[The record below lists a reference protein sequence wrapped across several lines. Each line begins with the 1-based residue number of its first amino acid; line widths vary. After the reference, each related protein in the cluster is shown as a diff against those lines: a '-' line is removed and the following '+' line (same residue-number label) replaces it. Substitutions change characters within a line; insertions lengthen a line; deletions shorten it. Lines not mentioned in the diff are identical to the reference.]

1 MYEQRYISALLI
13 GKKMKLS
20 EICQEINLEFSDD
33 HIDIEIDGLHTLSES
48 TSSQI
53 SFFNDEKYMNQLS
66 TTKAGAVF
74 IDEKYVDLL
83 PKSTIALVTN
93 EAYLKLA
100 LTSKFFAHKIEA
112 KGGHPNMG
120 EGCDIDKRVRFGKD
134 VTLGDNV
141 TVMAGAYIGDSS
153 TIGSNTL
160 IYPNVTIYHHT
171 DIGENCIVHAGAV
184 IGSDGYGFAHT
195 KQGEHIKIYQ
205 NGNCVIED
213 DVEIGANTTID
224 RAVFGTTYIRKGTKL
239 DNLIQIGHN
248 CDLGQ
253 HSLMAGQAGLSGS
266 TTTGRNVIIGG
277 QSGTAGHLH
286 IGDFTTITGKSG
298 VTKSLEG
305 GKIYAG
311 FPAIDRI
318 SWLKIQAKIAG
329 LIKKKR

>member
-1 MYEQRYISALLI
+1 
-13 GKKMKLS
+13 MKLS

-53 SFFNDEKYMNQLS
+53 SFFNNEKYMNQLT

-100 LTSKFFAHKIEA
+100 LTSKFFAHKIET

-120 EGCDIDKRVRFGKD
+120 EGCDIDKRVSFGKD

-171 DIGENCIVHAGAV
+171 DIGDNCIVHAGAV

>member
-1 MYEQRYISALLI
+1 
-13 GKKMKLS
+13 MKLS

-53 SFFNDEKYMNQLS
+53 SFFNNEKYMNQLT

-100 LTSKFFAHKIEA
+100 LTSKFFAHKIET

>member
-53 SFFNDEKYMNQLS
+53 SFFNNEKYMNQLS

-100 LTSKFFAHKIEA
+100 LTSKFFAHKIET

-253 HSLMAGQAGLSGS
+253 HSLMAGQAGLAGS

-305 GKIYAG
+305 GKTYAG